1 MSRDFLEVCGG
12 TLVYCHKCAR
22 YRAAGEVCKCR
33 VDSTVEAQPM
43 TEEELVLWYGQRYL
57 NDGHMGAVEA

>member
-1 MSRDFLEVCGG
+1 
-12 TLVYCHKCAR
+12 
-22 YRAAGEVCKCR
+22 VCKCR